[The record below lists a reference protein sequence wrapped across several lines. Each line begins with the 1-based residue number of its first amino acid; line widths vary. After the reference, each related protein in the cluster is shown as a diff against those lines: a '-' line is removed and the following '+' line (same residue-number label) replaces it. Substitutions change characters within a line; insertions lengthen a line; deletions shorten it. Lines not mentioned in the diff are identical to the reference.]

1 MKPFSHPVTRII
13 TEGNQRTDFEGAFR
27 KIHAAWPRCGKVLLF
42 ASLSWLWKGDRTHN
56 HDRTRTIPLPCRA
69 TLTAKYYKCVQIFC
83 IFCITARTKRKEVL
97 HCTGAMQSSLIYTV
111 RDVDLTFCKVDTCWF
126 QGPMSPVCFGPLGIT
141 FHVALE
147 QFDWRFEQPPCCK
160 CVLIYAYVCLCGL

>member
-56 HDRTRTIPLPCRA
+56 HDRTCTIPLPCRA
-69 TLTAKYYKCVQIFC
+69 TLTANSYKCVHIFC
-83 IFCITARTKRKEVL
+83 ICCITARTKRKEVL
-97 HCTGAMQSSLIYTV
+97 HCTGAMQSSLI
-111 RDVDLTFCKVDTCWF
+111 RDVGLTFCKVDTCWC

-141 FHVALE
+141 FHVSLE